1 MDRKGKKRHTRS
13 PGQPSYKRKFRGNK
27 HTAENDTQ
35 FVSGDIVI
43 GGGSGGS
50 VSLLASSWLES
61 RERTLAELIRVSLYR
76 RRRRRKRIS
85 SKMEA
90 EKNDCSE
97 KENKTSNEETV
108 APVTNEVANLKIEEN
123 TANSGNSGNSTPG
136 SPASPAGSFLASFKA
151 FSKFGDPKSDGKLIT
166 LSQSDKWMKQAKVI
180 DGKKITTTDTGIY
193 FKKHKSTK
201 LGIDQYKAFLEELAK
216 SKKVDL
222 TEMKNK
228 MATCGAPGLTSGTSG
243 AGKAASTVDRLTD
256 VSKYTGSHK
265 QRFDQ
270 SGKGKGIAGRKDLP
284 DQSGYVQ
291 GYQNKDTYN
300 KAH

>member
-1 MDRKGKKRHTRS
+1 M
-13 PGQPSYKRKFRGNK
+13 Q
-27 HTAENDTQ
+27 AEKADT
-35 FVSGDIVI
+35 
-43 GGGSGGS
+43 
-50 VSLLASSWLES
+50 E
-61 RERTLAELIRVSLYR
+61 T
-76 RRRRRKRIS
+76 
-85 SKMEA
+85 
-90 EKNDCSE
+90 EKNDA
-97 KENKTSNEETV
+97 NKEETSVTPV
-108 APVTNEVANLKIEEN
+108 ANEVANLKIED
-123 TANSGNSGNSTPG
+123 NSAGNSAPSSPG
-136 SPASPAGSFLASFKA
+136 ATQPGSFLASFKA

-201 LGIDQYKAFLEELAK
+201 LGIEQYKAFLEELAK

-222 TEMKNK
+222 AEMKKK
-228 MATCGAPGLTSGTSG
+228 MANCGPPGVSSGASTA

-265 QRFDQ
+265 QRFDET
-270 SGKGKGIAGRKDLP
+270 GRGKGIAGRKDLP